1 MGIMNLGR
9 LRTSLISWSSLI
21 LLLIL
26 ALPAGLAADSV
37 CRYCGGQI
45 GSSYVQYNGEFYHSS
60 CYAEHVAPRCG
71 ICNEPLNGQWVVF
84 DGQNYHQECYQ
95 SKVALRCSVCNG
107 IITGQYLIDHWG
119 NKYHAHHRE
128 EIRACSFCGRLL
140 SDPKANGGQ
149 PFDADHH
156 ICGTCSQDAV
166 TSETTANQLVS
177 QSRTLLAKTGIV
189 IEQDDIE
196 FELIS
201 RAEFSKLAGRT
212 NTDSFGL
219 THYEKTT
226 TWTMLEDKT
235 FTIYLLKGQ
244 PSRHFMSVAA
254 HELMHVWLYLNAP
267 DHGDPS
273 LVEGSCNYAA
283 YLVLN
288 QLGDEIAGYVVQQLL
303 EDPGPIYG
311 DGFRRVKKLV
321 DNRGVEY
328 WLNHLKFDI
337 RLPIGY

>member
-1 MGIMNLGR
+1 MGIMKLGKP
-9 LRTSLISWSSLI
+9 RTSLVHWSSLI

-26 ALPAGLAADSV
+26 ALPAGQASESA
-37 CRYCGGQI
+37 CGYCGGQI
-45 GSSYVQYNGEFYHSS
+45 GASYIQYNGEFYHGQ
-60 CYAEHVAPRCG
+60 CYTDHVAPRCG
-71 ICNEPLNGQWVVF
+71 SCNKPLKGQWVVF
-84 DGQNYHQECYQ
+84 DGQNYHDNCYQ
-95 SKVALRCSVCNG
+95 SKVALRCSVCRQ

-119 NKYHAHHRE
+119 NKYHAHHRQ
-128 EIRACSFCGRLL
+128 EIEGCSFCGRLL

-149 PFDADHH
+149 AFDADHH

-166 TSETTANQLVS
+166 TSETTADRLVK
-177 QSRTLLAKTGIV
+177 QARALLAKAGIV
-189 IEQDDIE
+189 VEHDNIE

-226 TWTMLEDKT
+226 SWAMLEDKT
-235 FTIYLLKGQ
+235 FTIYLLQGQ

-267 DHGDPS
+267 DDGES
-273 LVEGSCNYAA
+273 TLVEGSCNYAA
-283 YLVLN
+283 FLVLN
-288 QLGDEIAGYVVQQLL
+288 RLGDEIAGYVVKQLL
-303 EDPGPIYG
+303 EDPGLVYG

-321 DNRGVEY
+321 DNRGVDY
-328 WLNHLKFDI
+328 WLEHMKFDI
-337 RLPIGY
+337 QFPIGY